1 MKAKSGAALAAA
13 AGASALGPR
22 VVLAWEHGLHY
33 GHVSRLAAA
42 AEVVE
47 RHGGR
52 PVWALPRT
60 RLQKAAFFDPSHE
73 RIEAPDAAVHRPSNG
88 AALRSFADVLM
99 HLGFEEV
106 SAMAIRVRSWM
117 RLFEQLAPAC
127 VILDCAPAA
136 QLASQLMGLRCFQ
149 LTNGFD
155 APPARC
161 PEFDVDGPPS
171 QLMPLHAAGLAALE
185 RNLQRTAL
193 LCTGRREVTMASFLA
208 YPQKV
213 FDGLFET
220 DPYGPRSLD
229 WCVGPLGAPPHALR
243 LSWPEQGSGSQA
255 RAGLHARHGGRRRGP
270 GRSCQSRSGLP
281 VRMAR
286 RPGPGAGAL
295 RALQR
300 ADRVRDPIAA
310 DLLPQA
316 DAVLGYGATN
326 FVCQSPD
333 GRQASADPAHGPGEA
348 ADRRPRGLA
357 RRGHRLAPQP
367 PAMVCTAAWTG
378 CCATTH
384 WRARRRTSRPATHR
398 SHGKPG
404 AELGTGHAG
413 PGIRRRGRP
422 GGRGLS
428 HASGYFA
435 SGATGCCASASSART
450 IAEWSPGRGR
460 ARRRR

>member
-1 MKAKSGAALAAA
+1 MKAKSGAAPAAA

-73 RIEAPDAAVHRPSNG
+73 RIEAPGAAVHRPSNG
-88 AALRSFADVLM
+88 TALRSFADVLM

-106 SAMAIRVRSWM
+106 SAMAIRVRRWM
-117 RLFEQLAPAC
+117 RLLEQLAPAC

-161 PEFDVDGPPS
+161 PAFGVDGPPS
-171 QLMPLHAAGLAALE
+171 QAMPLQAAGLAALE
-185 RNLQRTAL
+185 RNLRRTAL
-193 LCTGRREVTMASFLA
+193 LCTGRKEVTVAGFLA

-243 LSWPEQGSGSQA
+243 LSWPQRSDPDRKRVLAYMRGTVGAAEALG
-255 RAGLHARHGGRRRGP
+255 GLANRGVD
-270 GRSCQSRSGLP
+270 CLC
-281 VRMAR
+281 VW
-286 RPGPGAGAL
+286 PGAPA
-295 RALQR
+295 
-300 ADRVRDPIAA
+300 RVRARFECSSVQIVPETRSLET
-310 DLLPQA
+310 LLPQA

-326 FVCQSPD
+326 FVCQSLMAGKPQLILPMD
-333 GRQASADPAHGPGEA
+333 LEKRLVADRVAWHGAGIVWHRSAGHGLHDCLDRLLRDDALASAAQDIAAGYAHVPWE
-348 ADRRPRGLA
+348 A
-357 RRGHRLAPQP
+357 RRAN
-367 PAMVCTAAWTG
+367 W
-378 CCATTH
+378 
-384 WRARRRTSRPATHR
+384 
-398 SHGKPG
+398 
-404 AELGTGHAG
+404 
-413 PGIRRRGRP
+413 
-422 GGRGLS
+422 
-428 HASGYFA
+428 
-435 SGATGCCASASSART
+435 
-450 IAEWSPGRGR
+450 GR
-460 ARRRR
+460 AMLGPVSAGVEDVEGVA

>member
-193 LCTGRREVTMASFLA
+193 LCTGRREVTVASFLA

-243 LSWPEQGSGSQA
+243 LSWPEHSGPDRKRVLA
-255 RAGLHARHGGRRRGP
+255 YMRGTVGGAEALGGLANRGVD
-270 GRSCQSRSGLP
+270 CLC
-281 VRMAR
+281 VW
-286 RPGPGAGAL
+286 PGAPA
-295 RALQR
+295 
-300 ADRVRDPIAA
+300 RVRARFERSSVQIVSGARSLEE
-310 DLLPQA
+310 LLPQA
-316 DAVLGYGATN
+316 DAVLSYGATN
-326 FVCQSPD
+326 FVCQALLAGKPQLILPMD
-333 GRQASADPAHGPGEA
+333 LEKRLIAERVAWHGAGLVWNRAAEQDLHRCLDQLLRDDALASAVPDMA
-348 ADRRPRGLA
+348 AGYAQVQWNA
-357 RRGHRLAPQP
+357 RRERWGQAMLG
-367 PAMVCTAAWTG
+367 PAARIDQEDAA
-378 CCATTH
+378 
-384 WRARRRTSRPATHR
+384 
-398 SHGKPG
+398 
-404 AELGTGHAG
+404 
-413 PGIRRRGRP
+413 
-422 GGRGLS
+422 
-428 HASGYFA
+428 
-435 SGATGCCASASSART
+435 
-450 IAEWSPGRGR
+450 
-460 ARRRR
+460 